1 MSKQFKRQDH
11 MRYNKLGKKSSKPTW
26 RKPKGRDSKMR
37 LSRRNYPKSVSIGYK
52 SPKKEVKS
60 YIVIRNLTDLKN
72 LKTKE
77 AILARIGAKKKL
89 EIIRAAQEKKIKLI
103 NVSGE
108 GTPKK
113 TNK

>member
-37 LSRRNYPKSVSIGYK
+37 LSRRSYPKTVSIGYK
-52 SPKKEVKS
+52 QKS
-60 YIVIRNLTDLKN
+60 QKQYTLIHNLTELNN
-72 LKTKE
+72 LKEKE

-89 EIIRAAQEKKIKLI
+89 EIIKAAQEKKIKLL
-103 NVSGE
+103 NVKE
-108 GTPKK
+108 VKK
-113 TNK
+113 